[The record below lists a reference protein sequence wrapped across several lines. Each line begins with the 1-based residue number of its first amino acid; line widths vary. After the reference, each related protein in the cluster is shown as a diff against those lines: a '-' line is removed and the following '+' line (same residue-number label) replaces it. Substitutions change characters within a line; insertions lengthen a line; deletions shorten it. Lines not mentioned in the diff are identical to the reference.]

1 MQLHAQTRSDLTMFM
16 KQVRW
21 RCPASEVDIN
31 EDTNDVWP
39 EYLHVTP
46 GGRAMVELRRALQE
60 NSIVREPLLNARY
73 EKEEVSGVRT
83 REWCADPQR

>member
-1 MQLHAQTRSDLTMFM
+1 MFM
-16 KQVRW
+16 KQVHW
-21 RCPASEVDIN
+21 HCPASEVDII
-31 EDTNDVWP
+31 EDTNDVLP
-39 EYLHVTP
+39 EYLHVIP

-73 EKEEVSGVRT
+73 EMEEVSEART